1 MSLYRTVF
9 FCCIYI
15 YIYTYVYVADHRWIF
30 GPGQF
35 QLGLSGHSP
44 VPARE
49 LTAPSE
55 PIASARRARPTK
67 IQCKSGS
74 SLKPP
79 GHGQQGRARANRPS
93 DGKGYGH

>member
-1 MSLYRTVF
+1 MDLWSRPISPGPIRTLASVS
-9 FCCIYI
+9 
-15 YIYTYVYVADHRWIF
+15 A
-30 GPGQF
+30 
-35 QLGLSGHSP
+35 L
-44 VPARE
+44 E

-55 PIASARRARPTK
+55 PIASARRASATE

-93 DGKGYGH
+93 DGKGYGQ